1 LTKENNSM
9 GDEKIGS
16 LLALVGTAGA
26 FTLQEVNPLLS
37 FVCAVMTIAYLA
49 LSIKGKL
56 K

>member
-1 LTKENNSM
+1 M
-9 GDEKIGS
+9 GDVKMNSIYA
-16 LLALVGTAGA
+16 LLGTAGA

-49 LSIKGKL
+49 LAIKGKL